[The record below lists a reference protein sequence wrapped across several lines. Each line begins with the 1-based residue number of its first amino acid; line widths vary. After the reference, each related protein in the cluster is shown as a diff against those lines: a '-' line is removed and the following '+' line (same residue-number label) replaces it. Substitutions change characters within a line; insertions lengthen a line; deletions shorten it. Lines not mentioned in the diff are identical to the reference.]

1 MTSSHDAYAHIQSAV
16 EDLAADPRVP
26 EPVRM
31 QLSGLFDEMD
41 SNSVT
46 LGQADM
52 NAIMVALASLADNQA
67 PKH

>member
-1 MTSSHDAYAHIQSAV
+1 MTSSHDAYAHIQNAV
-16 EDLAADPRVP
+16 EDLAVDPRVP

-31 QLSGLFDEMD
+31 QLSSIHAAMTG
-41 SNSVT
+41 SSVS

-52 NAIMVALASLADNQA
+52 NAIMVALGTLADNQA

>member
-1 MTSSHDAYAHIQSAV
+1 MTSSHDAYAHIQGAV

-52 NAIMVALASLADNQA
+52 NAIIVALASLADNQA